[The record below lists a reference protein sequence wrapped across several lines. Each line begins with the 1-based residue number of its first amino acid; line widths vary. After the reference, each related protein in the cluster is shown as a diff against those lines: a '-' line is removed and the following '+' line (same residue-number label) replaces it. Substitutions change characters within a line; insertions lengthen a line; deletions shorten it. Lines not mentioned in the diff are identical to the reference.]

1 MENANLGLGCWV
13 FGNDNYW
20 GSQNHK
26 DSVKTLQAAIRGGIK
41 HFDTARTYGNG
52 RSEQITGQQ
61 LKKYREDVLIAT
73 KSTWL
78 PAESVEKY
86 LNISLDR
93 LCTDYVDIFY
103 IHWPKSGLDFRP
115 MMEAIE
121 KLRNSGKIK
130 KIGVSN
136 FSIKDMELLRNSG
149 NIDYYQ
155 TGYSLLW
162 RFPEKEIIPYC
173 TNRKIKFVSYSSL
186 AQGMLTD
193 KFNISTRFTVNDP
206 RNKLV
211 FFYKDSYDRVKI
223 FLNKFKELAGSGGFS
238 MAQLSLK
245 WILRQPWIDTVL
257 AGARTREQL
266 EENLSAE
273 SIEPDDEIM
282 QKLTSLSDE
291 LYKNMPYRENI
302 FNHKP

>member
-1 MENANLGLGCWV
+1 M
-13 FGNDNYW
+13 
-20 GSQNHK
+20 
-26 DSVKTLQAAIRGGIK
+26 
-41 HFDTARTYGNG
+41 
-52 RSEQITGQQ
+52 
-61 LKKYREDVLIAT
+61 
-73 KSTWL
+73 
-78 PAESVEKY
+78 EKY

>member
-1 MENANLGLGCWV
+1 MGNAKLGLGCWA

-20 GSQNHK
+20 GAQNHK

-41 HFDTARTYGNG
+41 HFDTARSYGNG

-61 LKKYREDVLIAT
+61 LQKYRENVVIAT

-78 PAESVEKY
+78 PSESVEKY
-86 LNISLDR
+86 LNISLNR

-103 IHWPKSGLDFRP
+103 IHWPETGLDFRP
-115 MMEAIE
+115 MMEVIE
-121 KLRNSGKIK
+121 KLRDSGKIK

-173 TNRKIKFVSYSSL
+173 TNKKIKFVSYSSL
-186 AQGMLTD
+186 AQGILTD
-193 KFNISTRFTVNDP
+193 KFNISTRFPGDDP

-223 FLNKFKELAGSGGFS
+223 FLNKFKELARSEGFS

-245 WILRQPWIDTVL
+245 WILRQPRIDTVL
-257 AGARTREQL
+257 AGARTRKQL
-266 EENLSAE
+266 EENLAAE
-273 SIEPDDEIM
+273 SIDPDDEIM
-282 QKLTSLSDE
+282 QKLSFLSDE
-291 LYKNMPYRENI
+291 LYKNIPYRENI
-302 FNHKP
+302 F